1 MMIVMMMVN
10 YLHSQNLSSIVK
22 FLFHTKKIEFFKLNI
37 FNHIMSQRLRMNSE
51 NDDDDDD

>member
-22 FLFHTKKIEFFKLNI
+22 FSFHTKKIEFFKLNI